1 MIDCRMNFN
10 DKAVKINLKGHANY
24 AEQGKDIVCAAASTL
39 CNTFVEYI
47 KTHKEI
53 KLDYRLDKGDIYIS
67 AEAEKD
73 TEWFWEVVCFMAVGF
88 YIIACSYPKNF
99 KFCKNF

>member
-1 MIDCRMNFN
+1 MIDCRMNFD
-10 DKAVKINLKGHANY
+10 DKNVRIDLKGHANY
-24 AEQGKDIVCAAASTL
+24 AEHGKDIVCAAASTL

-47 KTHKEI
+47 KMHNDA
-53 KLDYRLDKGDIYIS
+53 KLEFRLDKGDIYIAVNAGKD
-67 AEAEKD
+67 AE
-73 TEWFWEVVCFMAVGF
+73 WLWEAVCFMAVGF